1 MCAKRVILKN
11 GNPGANLHNID
22 EHIILEGATLNWR
35 SGLGLGSTRATP
47 MRLQRFGP
55 FRRDMEARTFFQSIA
70 KKSRRL
76 VHCINIT
83 NESTRRQLTRLSPFQ
98 ALRRLVTESEPRRG
112 GIGKVVV
119 DLFGGLKS
127 SNILVVAL
135 NGAWS
140 YE

>member
-1 MCAKRVILKN
+1 
-11 GNPGANLHNID
+11 
-22 EHIILEGATLNWR
+22 
-35 SGLGLGSTRATP
+35 

-119 DLFGGLKS
+119 DLFGGLTS